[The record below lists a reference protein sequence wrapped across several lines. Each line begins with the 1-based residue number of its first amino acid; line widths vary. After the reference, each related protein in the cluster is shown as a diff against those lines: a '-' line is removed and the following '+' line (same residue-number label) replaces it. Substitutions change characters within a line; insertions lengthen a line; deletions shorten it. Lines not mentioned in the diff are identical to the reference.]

1 MKTNRSRIKGSLLLA
16 ALMAGC
22 LWVGAELRV
31 ESSARADS
39 RTKPPPEH
47 FQSGSERSIPI
58 LKEISATLKRID
70 AKLANIERAAREKK
84 P

>member
-1 MKTNRSRIKGSLLLA
+1 MKTNRTRIKGSLLLA

-22 LWVGAELRV
+22 LWVGAEFRV
-31 ESSARADS
+31 SSSARAES

-70 AKLANIERAAREKK
+70 AKLANIEKIAREK
-84 P
+84 